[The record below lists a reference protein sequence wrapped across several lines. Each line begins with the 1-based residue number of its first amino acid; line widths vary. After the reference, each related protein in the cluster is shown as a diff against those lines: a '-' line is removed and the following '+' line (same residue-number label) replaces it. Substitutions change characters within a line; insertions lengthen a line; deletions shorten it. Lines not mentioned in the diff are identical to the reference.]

1 MFHGGQGDA
10 AVKEL
15 FGHGSN
21 KAGRFPV
28 QELYRCGF
36 MISPTDR
43 NTGITQ
49 AVRLLG

>member
-1 MFHGGQGDA
+1 MFHGGQGEA
-10 AVKEL
+10 AVNEQ

-43 NTGITQ
+43 NTGITP